1 MRTRRFDN
9 IASDDSRAAIRT
21 AGISVSGT
29 MVATCLLYL
38 HVVPDEAYAIAA
50 ALVAAAASRTA
61 YFTYKATAANL
72 DDVRKYVDVRPTRL
86 KGYGA
91 FAKAPLKKHTYL
103 GDYEGEL
110 ISNEE
115 LAYRNANGLG
125 DYVMT
130 CGAGAAIDG
139 ASMAADTSRFTIAHT
154 NHAVGDAANLMRV
167 ELPNLQN
174 LQRPRI
180 AFFTSRDVSDGE
192 ELQWT
197 YNASYWSA
205 KDDTPVL

>member
-1 MRTRRFDN
+1 
-9 IASDDSRAAIRT
+9 
-21 AGISVSGT
+21 

-154 NHAVGDAANLMRV
+154 NHAVGDAANLKRV
-167 ELPNLQN
+167 ELLNLQN

-180 AFFTSRDVSDGE
+180 AFFTSRDSIPGATTRTSLASAQTSARRLASLVVS
-192 ELQWT
+192 T
-197 YNASYWSA
+197 
-205 KDDTPVL
+205 